1 MDLFL
6 IADIKTFFGL
16 LFGGDF
22 KKLIFFVLGM
32 VEKYHIG

>member
-1 MDLFL
+1 MDPLL
-6 IADIKTFFGL
+6 IADIMSFFKL
-16 LFGGDF
+16 LLSGDL